1 MNGELI
7 KLIYEIELQ
16 PGEKLNLPESIVDSI
31 SNGRWVITIE
41 QKAEKIENIRSH
53 DAFLKGYAPEDEGLY
68 DDYPSR

>member
-1 MNGELI
+1 MNCELI
-7 KLIYEIELQ
+7 KWIYKIELQ

-31 SNGRWVITIE
+31 SNGRWIITIE
-41 QKAEKIENIRSH
+41 QKAEKIEKIRSH